1 MKKINMKELPAD
13 DMSIL
18 ALIAEDPNLPRS
30 EFVDLLGRLS
40 HDGQLIAH
48 MIVKI
53 ESGRSRKA
61 ASRSGAIGQAAKAL
75 LKWAKGNRNDQT
87 KVEAATTSPV

>member
-1 MKKINMKELPAD
+1 MKELPAD

-18 ALIAEDPNLPRS
+18 ALIAEDPRLPHS

-48 MIVKI
+48 MIVKL
-53 ESGRSRKA
+53 ESGGSRKA
-61 ASRSGAIGQAAKAL
+61 ASRSVAIQQAAKAL
-75 LKWAKGNRNDQT
+75 LRWAKSNRNDQT
-87 KVEAATTSPV
+87 KIHASAVSPV